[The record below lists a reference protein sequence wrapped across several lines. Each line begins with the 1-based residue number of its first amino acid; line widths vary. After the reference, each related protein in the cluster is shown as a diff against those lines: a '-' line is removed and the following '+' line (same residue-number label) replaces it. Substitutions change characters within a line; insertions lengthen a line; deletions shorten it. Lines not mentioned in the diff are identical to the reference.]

1 MQSQVLKFLLK
12 ENKFNSQAQG
22 IKVIFLPT
30 PPPFAQWLF
39 SRSVRKQHNVFEDK
53 EIPKM
58 PLVMWC
64 MYFVYIQQFGRVGFF
79 LGGGGGLCLRFPIWM
94 LSCFLMWSDG
104 IAHMDEGGGGGQRG
118 GNKAPSS
125 QETAHYIPIHW
136 ACSCKILILA
146 FKYNPVEWKT
156 LWWCLLILFDNGR
169 EKKW

>member
-22 IKVIFLPT
+22 IKVIFLP
-30 PPPFAQWLF
+30 PPVCTMTFF
-39 SRSVRKQHNVFEDK
+39 SQCPKATQRFRGQRNPEVAVGDVVHVFCVHTTIRKGWV
-53 EIPKM
+53 
-58 PLVMWC
+58 
-64 MYFVYIQQFGRVGFF
+64 F
-79 LGGGGGLCLRFPIWM
+79 LGGGVVYVWGFQSGCSPAFWCGAMGLRIWTR
-94 LSCFLMWSDG
+94 
-104 IAHMDEGGGGGQRG
+104 AGGGGGQRG
-118 GNKAPSS
+118 GNKTPSS